1 MVFSA
6 DTLRDFIENAW
17 NLSGR
22 LSKTGT
28 DNMKEIVFFYAYPQV
43 IGNET
48 SKAVI
53 VQKINAL
60 ENELVVQHP
69 NFNEVSDIFEIEIRY
84 RTFDVQ
90 QDSRDLAFSDLE
102 DMGDEIERILKLQ
115 FNPGN
120 DTGIYFRVRRDW
132 QRLDD
137 YLLSAQPDLRR
148 KLRFTLTTL
157 TSDSPEVYT
166 GFGGVLVYDKDQ
178 GTGNQPG
185 SDFTYTEVE
194 NVRQSGGTKVAK
206 LLTRARRNIPQ
217 RFSTRYEGEFT
228 FETKAKSGDIG
239 SSTTNFLNQIG
250 ALLSN
255 GYHPEVF
262 LIQSVDNGSG
272 DTLNQSTRMVITDF
286 EQLYDVEELVA
297 FRIRADV
304 FQPPV
309 FTKT

>member
-6 DTLRDFIENAW
+6 DTLRDFIENNW

-60 ENELVVQHP
+60 ENEMIVQHP
-69 NFNEVSDIFEIEIRY
+69 NFNEVSDIFEIEVRY

-102 DMGDEIERILKLQ
+102 DMGDEITRILKLL

-120 DTGIYFRVRRDW
+120 DTGIYFTVRRDW

-137 YLLSAQPDLRR
+137 YLTSAQPDLRR

-166 GFGGVLVYDKDQ
+166 GFGGVLVYDRSQ

-185 SDFTYTEVE
+185 SDFEYSEVE

-217 RFSTRYEGEFT
+217 RFSTRYDGQFI
-228 FETKAKSGDIG
+228 FETKAKSGDID
-239 SSTTNFLNQIG
+239 STTNFLNQIG
-250 ALLSN
+250 IMLSN
-255 GYHPEVF
+255 DEHPEVF
-262 LIQSVDNGSG
+262 LIQSVNNGSG
-272 DTLNQSTRMVITDF
+272 DTLNQSTRMVIINF
-286 EQLYDVEELVA
+286 EQIYDVEELVA
-297 FRIRADV
+297 FRLTGDV